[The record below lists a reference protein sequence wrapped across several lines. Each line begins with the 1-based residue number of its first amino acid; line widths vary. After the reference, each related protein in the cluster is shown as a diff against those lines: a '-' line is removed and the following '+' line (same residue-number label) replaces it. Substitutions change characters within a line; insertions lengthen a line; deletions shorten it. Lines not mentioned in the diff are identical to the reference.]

1 MAMTMTQKILAA
13 HAGQSSVA
21 AGELILADLDRVLG
35 NDITAPVAI
44 EEFRKMNA
52 KVFDSGKVSLV
63 MDHFAPNKDIKAAT
77 QCKMCRDFAA
87 EHDIEGFYDG
97 GTMGVEHALLPE
109 SGLVTAGDVVIG
121 ADSHTCT
128 YGALGA
134 FSTGLG
140 STEMAWVFHK
150 GRIWMKVPQSI
161 LFRVSGKLGEFVSGK
176 DLALHIMKLLGSDG
190 GSYCAL
196 EYTGSAIRDMSLDSR
211 MSLCNMAVEAGAKNG
226 IIEADDKVAEYLKD
240 RTQREYE
247 FVKSD
252 PDAQYARTFDIDGSA
267 LEPQIALPGS
277 SANSVPV
284 SETSGVE
291 FTRALLGTC
300 TNGRMEDFR
309 EAAKIIKGRKVD
321 PKVRLQVIPGS
332 RSIFRQCIE
341 EGITQAFLDA
351 GAIWCNPNC
360 GPCAGGHYGLLGKGE
375 VCVSSSN
382 RNMTGR
388 MGDSSAKI
396 YLASPATVAASA
408 VTGRITDPRE
418 ILCEVPV

>member
-1 MAMTMTQKILAA
+1 MTITEKILAR
-13 HAGQSSVA
+13 A
-21 AGELILADLDRVLG
+21 AGVDKVVPDEILDVAVDAAFTHEKLGPLFFDKFRELGLSVWDKQRAVIFADHGNPPSKVLDADLIVKTGQFAQDYGLAFYNGEGICHQLMPEKGYVL
-35 NDITAPVAI
+35 P
-44 EEFRKMNA
+44 
-52 KVFDSGKVSLV
+52 GKVV
-63 MDHFAPNKDIKAAT
+63 V
-77 QCKMCRDFAA
+77 
-87 EHDIEGFYDG
+87 
-97 GTMGVEHALLPE
+97 GT
-109 SGLVTAGDVVIG
+109 
-121 ADSHTCT
+121 DSHTTT

-140 STEMAWVFHK
+140 STEMAWVFNK
-150 GRIWMKVPQSI
+150 GKIWMKVPHSI
-161 LFRVSGKLGEFVSGK
+161 LFKVSGQLGPGVVGK
-176 DLALHIMKLLGSDG
+176 DLALHIMKLLGADG

-196 EYTGSAIRDMSLDSR
+196 EYTGSAIKAMSLDSR

-226 IIEADDKVAEYLKD
+226 IIEADEKVAEYLKG
-240 RTQREYE
+240 RTSREYE

-252 PDAQYARTFDIDGSA
+252 ADAVYKQVLEIDGSA

-284 SETSGVE
+284 SRAEGTP

-309 EAAKIIKGRKVD
+309 AAAAILKGKKID
-321 PKVRLQVIPGS
+321 SKVRLQVIPGS
-332 RSIFRQCIE
+332 RSIFRQCIN
-341 EGITQAFLDA
+341 EGLTQIFLDA

-388 MGDSSAKI
+388 MGDSTAQI

-408 VTGRITDPRE
+408 VNGKITDPRG
-418 ILCEVPV
+418 LV